1 MTLKRHSEESWP
13 GSGIDI
19 SAQSNARWGYPPFP
33 YKAGHFPWP
42 GNADLCLGVFGQV
55 DPISKS
61 NGGPIA
67 LDLGT
72 LTMPVSIPRNERY
85 RDNLVILTI
94 PG

>member
-1 MTLKRHSEESWP
+1 MRDGVTHLFHIKLVTSP
-13 GSGIDI
+13 GQEMLI
-19 SAQSNARWGYPPFP
+19 W
-33 YKAGHFPWP
+33 
-42 GNADLCLGVFGQV
+42 CLGVFGQV